1 MPQSNIEILIVED
14 HDIFREGIKFV
25 LSQVAGYKVVGEVKN
40 GKEFLE
46 FIKKKRPDIVLMDI
60 TMPEMDGIQAST
72 IAMKEYPNLKII
84 CLSSHGDEIYY
95 YKMIKAGV
103 SGFLQK
109 KSGKDELEQA
119 IDMVAY
125 GMNYFPDN
133 ILRNILFRVSNT
145 GEESLKNVAINL
157 TKREKEILL
166 LICQGYSNNEIGDT
180 LFISPKTVDNHRTN
194 LLSKTG
200 TRNSANLVMYA
211 IKNKLIEI

>member
-1 MPQSNIEILIVED
+1 MEKTKLEILIVED

-25 LSQVAGYKVVGEVKN
+25 LSQVAGYKIIGEVKN

-46 FIKKKRPDIVLMDI
+46 FINEKIPDIVLMDI
-60 TMPEMDGIQAST
+60 SMPEMDGIQAST
-72 IAMKEYPNLKII
+72 IALKEHPSLKII

-103 SGFLQK
+103 MGFLQK
-109 KSGKDELEQA
+109 KSGKDELELA
-119 IDMVAY
+119 IDKVCH
-125 GMNYFPDN
+125 GMNYFPEN
-133 ILRNILFRVSNT
+133 ILRNIIFKVSND
-145 GEESLKNVAINL
+145 GESSLKTSEIDL

-166 LICQGYSNNEIGDT
+166 LICQGYSNNEIGET

>member
-25 LSQVAGYKVVGEVKN
+25 LSQVTGYKVVGEVKN

-119 IDMVAY
+119 IDNVAY

-145 GEESLKNVAINL
+145 GEESLKNEAINL

-166 LICQGYSNNEIGDT
+166 LICQGYSNNEIGET

>member
-119 IDMVAY
+119 IDKVAY

-145 GEESLKNVAINL
+145 GEESLKNEAINL